1 MSLLDKIRALFGGT
15 GVTEETREA
24 LEKAAS
30 TDELLGQLDTLVTR
44 NEMKCAELT
53 NEIEK
58 LELIEKDIADKVRA
72 GSLAGLNKSTALHR
86 IQRIRKQKEN
96 YHFRLKIY
104 HKNINM
110 QMNLIGK
117 IQEMEAMEMAGLEE
131 SKIDEILLK
140 AEERTEQYER
150 LTTAGKVL
158 DEMRGRVSVAE
169 ERELAELEAEIL
181 AAAPTPVVESVPE
194 TARHKAVEREEA
206 EPEATEPETVEA
218 EAAAPERPSLE
229 EMLETEQPPPLPKA
243 PERHVELN

>member
-1 MSLLDKIRALFGGT
+1 MALLDKIRALFGGT
-15 GVTEETREA
+15 GVTEETRNA
-24 LEKAAS
+24 LDKAAS
-30 TDELLGQLDTLVTR
+30 TDELLGELDTLVTR

-53 NEIEK
+53 TEIEK

-72 GSLAGLNKSTALHR
+72 GTLAGLNKSTALHR

-181 AAAPTPVVESVPE
+181 AAAPVQIEEPIPE
-194 TARHKAVEREEA
+194 TARHKPVEREA
-206 EPEATEPETVEA
+206 PEPEAPAAEPSA
-218 EAAAPERPSLE
+218 SERPSLE
-229 EMLETEQPPPLPKA
+229 ELLDSNNPPPLPEA
-243 PERHVELN
+243 PERQVELN